1 MDAFNSVAGAIW
13 RNTLPGKLQQY
24 LPNEV
29 KGQAKSIFGSIVV
42 ARKYAVGT
50 EARDAINRSY
60 RESQRLLAIAALV
73 SLSLT
78 LIVRMWSWVKMV
90 GQKQKR
96 KTMTTGPQRR
106 KMRKV
111 APEVYMFVVKVMAF
125 DGSVDNRAQR
135 HKWDDPPEIWDS
147 GLLLLAQGWMGSRM
161 EKS

>member
-1 MDAFNSVAGAIW
+1 MSVAGATGTSVAGAIW

-78 LIVRMWSWVKMV
+78 LIVRM
-90 GQKQKR
+90 
-96 KTMTTGPQRR
+96 
-106 KMRKV
+106 
-111 APEVYMFVVKVMAF
+111 
-125 DGSVDNRAQR
+125 
-135 HKWDDPPEIWDS
+135 
-147 GLLLLAQGWMGSRM
+147 
-161 EKS
+161 